1 MKNYEKNNLYDVSNR
16 HEKSDL
22 SRRLVTYH
30 FILNHSNIVAHKF
43 LHNSFLLSYQPDSC
57 LIFEEKVGVINH
69 DVQQIF
75 LFSHL

>member
-22 SRRLVTYH
+22 SRRFETYD

-43 LHNSFLLSYQPDSC
+43 LRNSFLLSYQLDSC
-57 LIFEEKVGVINH
+57 LILDEKVVVLNH
-69 DVQQIF
+69 DVQQIY
-75 LFSHL
+75 LFSYL